1 MIKSEKQKTRTIK
14 LLENMKKDK
23 ESFLLKS
30 QNLHQDII
38 NAHIGG
44 IDSMIGQLESELIEY
59 EDLKAGKFQ
68 LPQAISFIEL
78 LRYLPK
84 IRIAK
89 GLSQKDLADLI
100 GVTKQ
105 QINRYEEYEYQN
117 VGVEKVNRILDVLNI
132 SLDMKP
138 KKEAA

>member
-1 MIKSEKQKTRTIK
+1 MIKSEKQKTRSLK

-23 ESFLLKS
+23 EDFLLKS
-30 QNLHQDII
+30 QNLHQEII

-44 IDSMIGQLESELIEY
+44 IDSMIGQLESELTEY
-59 EDLKAGKFQ
+59 EELKAGKFQ
-68 LPQAISFIEL
+68 LPQDISFIEL
-78 LRYLPK
+78 LRYL

-117 VGVEKVNRILDVLNI
+117 VGVEKVNKILDVLNI